1 MTPEALTNDGI
12 FLTDSA
18 IWQRTDGFVSAP
30 VGEGTVILHL
40 DSGRYYSFDDS
51 ALAVWDLLEA
61 PQSLPGLVDRLTGT
75 YDVQPGDC
83 ESDTAKFLAELA
95 AKGLIHPAT

>member
-1 MTPEALTNDGI
+1 MTLRAFTSDGS
-12 FLTDSA
+12 FLTDST

-40 DSGRYYSFDDS
+40 ESGRYYSFDDS
-51 ALAVWDLLEA
+51 ALAIWELLDA
-61 PQSLPGLVDRLTGT
+61 PQSLSELVDRLTGT
-75 YDVQPGDC
+75 YDVRPEDC

-95 AKGLIHPAT
+95 SKGLIHTAT